1 MNLSSTFATVI
12 TWVVLAA
19 VFLAVVAVT
28 PMGIA
33 YAKRTGKLDK
43 PSMRKIH
50 KDPTPSI
57 GGHIFIPA
65 AFIGWWVLVPEID
78 AKVISLTISAAI
90 LYITGIIDDARNLSH
105 RVKLPFQVA
114 ASTLVIYTW
123 NLLPMDFGG
132 AFGIHIVHSWW
143 GWILMLVFFQFTI
156 NAINYTD
163 GINGLLGGYTVV
175 TFGFLAFFT
184 QGGNFP
190 HMTSLLTT
198 MVIAIAAFLVYNFR
212 PQAKTFMGDTGSTV
226 IGLIA
231 AMTTARIIGK
241 QPNIELGTQ
250 TIPTFFMLVAVFW
263 YPLFDSLQVYVRRM
277 RRGNSPFVAD
287 RSHVHHKILVIL
299 DKDHV
304 KSTLALI
311 IPHSL
316 LLAILYGLT

>member
-1 MNLSSTFATVI
+1 VI

-65 AFIGWWVLVPEID
+65 AFIGWWIQVPEID

-90 LYITGIIDDARNLSH
+90 LYIIGIIDDARNLSH

-123 NLLPMDFGG
+123 NLLPLDFGG
-132 AFGIHIVHSWW
+132 AIGIHLVHSWW
-143 GWILMLVFFQFTI
+143 GWLLMLAFFQFTI

-163 GINGLLGGYTVV
+163 GVNGLLGSYTLIS
-175 TFGFLAFFT
+175 FGFLAWFT
-184 QGGNFP
+184 QGGMYP
-190 HMTSLLTT
+190 HMSPLLLTL
-198 MVIAIAAFLVYNFR
+198 AAGVLGFLVFNFR
-212 PQAKTFMGDTGSTV
+212 KTARTFMGDTGSTV

-231 AMTTARIIGK
+231 SMTTARIIGS
-241 QPNIELGTQ
+241 QPQLELTNGTL
-250 TIPTFFMLVAVFW
+250 IHSFFMLVAVFW
-263 YPLFDSLQVYVRRM
+263 YPLFDSLQVYVRRLSQ
-277 RRGNSPFVAD
+277 GKSPFIAD
-287 RSHVHHKILVIL
+287 RSHVHHKLLSILNKNHITVTI
-299 DKDHV
+299 
-304 KSTLALI
+304 LI
-311 IPHSL
+311 ISALLIISL
-316 LLAILYGLT
+316 VLLTIIKTLIL